1 MVDAVLNS
9 LVAGMVG
16 TVAFVVIKQ
25 IVDAQDTSGWSGA
38 ERAIIDVIPIALGI
52 MVLVGMF
59 VGLSR
64 LRST

>member
-1 MVDAVLNS
+1 MVDAVLNA
-9 LVAGMVG
+9 LVAGLVG

-25 IVDAQDTSGWSGA
+25 IVDSQDTSNWSGA

-59 VGLSR
+59 MGLAK
-64 LRST
+64 LKQ